1 MPNKYAD
8 SREALYLLSIELI
21 ILYLVAFGLLALKTD
36 TMFSFGIAYPAVLV
50 TFLLAYMLPALA
62 LLCGILGF
70 ERGAKAAISC
80 ALGAAVFV
88 CVAFLVL
95 AVLVASLWASPLV
108 CVYDDASLGASAEC
122 FAKGDAASMRIV
134 AADVRFAFPSRAQ
147 FLEHAGLANATVADV
162 FLKSSLTENDWLAK
176 VHAIV
181 ALCAVFILLAVQSSF
196 LYAIYGATHD
206 DDEKRETVTGAELA
220 SLFVRCAL
228 LLLCVVVDSADIFSD
243 WNVTD
248 VGPQM
253 LPSLAFTCLLILADF
268 GGTIVE
274 TKMETRA
281 AGGAPVAM
289 RLRLLVSVAE
299 TAVSS
304 VYALLAILVACH
316 YLVGGFAPLSEMI
329 VDTRM
334 TSVNVLF
341 VFFLLLDSWSV
352 FVRALLKVRTR
363 LQHHSKTP
371 SQMVSVGHGIQNSLV
386 YASEAPAFG
395 ASIDLKKVVFVTEA
409 DKKSR

>member
-36 TMFSFGIAYPAVLV
+36 NMFSVGIAYPAVLV

-70 ERGAKAAISC
+70 ERGAKAAINC

-95 AVLVASLWASPLV
+95 AMLVASLWSSPLV
-108 CVYDDASLGASAEC
+108 CFYADDGNLGAEC
-122 FAKGDAASMRIV
+122 FTKGDSSAMRV
-134 AADVRFAFPSRAQ
+134 AAADVRFAFPSRAQ
-147 FLEHAGLANATVADV
+147 MLEHAGLANSTVADV
-162 FLKSSLTENDWLAK
+162 FLKSSLSDNDWLTK
-176 VHAIV
+176 VHALV
-181 ALCAVFILLAVQSSF
+181 ALSVAFILLAVQSSF
-196 LYAIYGATHD
+196 LYAIFSTHH
-206 DDEKRETVTGAELA
+206 DEHESRETFTGAELA
-220 SLFVRCAL
+220 GLFVRCAL
-228 LLLCVVVDSADIFSD
+228 LLLSVVVDSTDLFAD
-243 WNVTD
+243 WNVVD

-253 LPSLAFTCLLILADF
+253 LPSLAFTCLLILCDF
-268 GGTIVE
+268 SETIIESKMQSRHDRDSGGSS
-274 TKMETRA
+274 
-281 AGGAPVAM
+281 

-304 VYALLAILVACH
+304 LYALLSILVACH
-316 YLVGGFAPLSEMI
+316 YLVGGFAPLREMI
-329 VDTRM
+329 VDTRL

-341 VFFLLLDSWSV
+341 FCFLLLDSFSV
-352 FVRALLKVRTR
+352 FVRALLKVRNR
-363 LQHHSKTP
+363 MQHDRKTP
-371 SQMVSVGHGIQNSLV
+371 SHVSRSTTLSSMINS
-386 YASEAPAFG
+386 ETPPFG
-395 ASIDLKKVVFVTEA
+395 ATIDLKRVVFVTEA